1 MSHFLQLLWR
11 ILFGLALLPWCVGA
25 TWALVVLIR
34 VSVGS
39 SLFWVSVL
47 GGAAAWLVVIGTG
60 LVFAIEP
67 NWTTLIARK
76 LGINRG
82 TDLLLYVLVLAVLQ
96 GFLIIYLKLRRVR
109 RELTLLVRELA
120 IREAERSARD
130 ERKDA

>member
-1 MSHFLQLLWR
+1 MTAFQILL
-11 ILFGLALLPWCVGA
+11 IAALTALAFVIAALALRRTIGRLA
-25 TWALVVLIR
+25 
-34 VSVGS
+34 
-39 SLFWVSVL
+39 
-47 GGAAAWLVVIGTG
+47 AAAWLVVIGTG